1 MLKKHEYYVYIIVKL
16 VYIIVKLGI
25 TFITLM
31 RVSFSDAHIYVREL
45 MQCYLTYHKQDKL
58 VARVGELCY
67 TKLITMPITMLISM
81 PITMLIS
88 MLISMLAG
96 TVRGLPRQRAAAARR
111 ESRGSP
117 RNSDH
122 QRRASRKK
130 QL

>member
-1 MLKKHEYYVYIIVKL
+1 MLKKHECYVCIIVKL

-25 TFITLM
+25 DFITLL
-31 RVSFSDAHIYVREL
+31 RVYSDAHIYVREL